1 MKISMRA
8 RYGLRLMIELA
19 AHAGKGPLFLKNIA
33 HSQEISEKFLSQIVI
48 DLKAANL
55 ISSTRG
61 AHGGYSLARPPAE
74 ITALDIVTALEGD
87 LTLVECMRDSKRCS
101 RASLCVSQGVWDK
114 LGQAMMDSLRQIDL
128 AELVEQ
134 LREKTKD
141 TVMYYI

>member
-8 RYGLRLMIELA
+8 RYGLRLMIELG
-19 AHAGKGPLFLKNIA
+19 AHDGKGPLFLKNIA
-33 HSQEISEKFLSQIVI
+33 RSQDISEKYLSQIVI

-55 ISSTRG
+55 IIATRG

-74 ITALDIVTALEGD
+74 ITTLDIVTALEGD
-87 LTLVECMRDSKRCS
+87 LTLVECTRDPKRCI
-101 RASLCVSQGVWDK
+101 RATQCVSQGVWEK

-134 LREKTKD
+134 LREKTKE
-141 TVMYYI
+141 TAMYYI